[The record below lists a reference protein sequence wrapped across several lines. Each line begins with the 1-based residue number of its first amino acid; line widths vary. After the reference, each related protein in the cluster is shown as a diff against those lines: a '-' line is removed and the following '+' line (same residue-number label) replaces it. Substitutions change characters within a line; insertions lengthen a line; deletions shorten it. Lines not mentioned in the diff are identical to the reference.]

1 MPVLTRCGNDKVTW
15 GNAVSKPRIFVS
27 WNAPDFVLNAL
38 AEVGELSIW
47 RKPARPTIEDL
58 ATELADVEAVFGNL
72 PWNEETLRLAP
83 KLRIAANTAV
93 GYDNVDV
100 AAATAHGVI
109 VTNTPD
115 VLTDTTADLA
125 FSLLVTAARRIGESE
140 RFVRAGRW
148 GSPRSSGG
156 LLGRDVHHATL
167 GIVGLGR
174 IGSEVAHRG
183 MGFHM
188 KVIYH
193 DAFRREDLERQL
205 GYRFVDLDT
214 LLRESDFVS
223 LHVSLS
229 PETRHLIGE
238 AELGKMKPTAI
249 LVNASRGGVVDEQAL
264 IAALREGKLAGAGLD
279 VFEKEPVDPDN
290 PLLSMENVVVT
301 PHIGSATLATR
312 EAMSRL
318 AVDNVVAVLQGKPP
332 LTPVNPEVLGRPR
345 A

>member
-1 MPVLTRCGNDKVTW
+1 MHQLDAETW
-15 GNAVSKPRIFVS
+15 GNTVAKPKIFCS
-27 WNAPDFVLNAL
+27 YPAPDFVMSAL
-38 AEVGELSIW
+38 SEVGEINVW
-47 RKPARPTIEDL
+47 RKPNRPTVDDL
-58 ATELADVEAVFGNL
+58 ATELADVDAVYGNL
-72 PWNEETLRLAP
+72 LWTEETFRLAP

-100 AAATAHGVI
+100 AAATERGIV

-125 FSLLVTAARRIGESE
+125 FCLLVDAARRIGEAE
-140 RFVRAGRW
+140 RFVRSGKW
-148 GSPRSSGG
+148 GTPRSSGG
-156 LLGRDVHHATL
+156 LLGRDIHHATL

-183 MGFHM
+183 LGFHM

-193 DAFRREDLERQL
+193 DAIRRESLEQQF
-205 GYRFVDLDT
+205 GYTFVDLDT
-214 LLRESDFVS
+214 LLRESDFIS

-238 AELGKMKPTAI
+238 AELAKMKPTAI
-249 LVNASRGGVVDEQAL
+249 LVNASRGGVIDEQAL
-264 IAALREGKLAGAGLD
+264 IKALQDGKIAGAGLD
-279 VFEKEPVDPDN
+279 VFEKEPASPDN
-290 PLLSMENVVVT
+290 PLLSMENVVAT

-318 AVDNVVAVLQGKPP
+318 AAENVVAVLQGKPP
-332 LTPVNPEVLGRPR
+332 LTPVNPEVLSRTQG
-345 A
+345 